1 MKVFSESIISEMK
14 PTASTS
20 SNVLCTLT
28 GPCMEFGS

>member
-1 MKVFSESIISEMK
+1 MK

-28 GPCMEFGS
+28 GPCMEFGA